1 LRSVGIMGRSLGKD
15 AYRPPAPA
23 GRGRQVRGARSSFVL
38 RRMGFARLLPASLL
52 LAILT
57 ATTVTTAL
65 ASFGIRALPEALHRR
80 LARTED
86 TSILVSGQVGA
97 AKATA
102 DTPVITTAIRSA
114 MGRVPVALVSGRWS
128 DQLALPKPHGASQ
141 PPLLQAAVLGNVRAH
156 TELTA
161 GAWPGPR
168 QPGQP
173 IGVALPV
180 TTASMLHLSVGSA
193 LTLPDSLTGTTAR
206 LRVTGLFRPRDPAAA
221 YWRVSLLGTRGKLIQ
236 GTFVTYGPML
246 VNPDALGPG
255 GLGVSAASWL
265 LTVDTARIAPG
276 SVGTLGRRL
285 NTAVSS
291 LQGRQR
297 LGGPQVATSLPQALS
312 ALASSLVVA
321 RSLLLIG
328 SLQLLLLAT
337 AAVALAA
344 RLIVSQREE
353 ETALMSAR
361 GVARRQLAMA
371 SLAEVA
377 LLAAAGA
384 AAGVVLGSLLANL
397 LMSANG
403 LPADTSGGPPG
414 IVQRG
419 VTGGD
424 WWPAAVIMVLVIA
437 VVMWSTLRPN
447 SPGAARQRRGRQ
459 AVLATTAQAGLDAAL
474 IALAVLAFIELRR
487 YSAVP
492 RLSGGALGIDP
503 VLSVAP
509 VLALAGAALL
519 PLRLLPAAARL
530 LDRAS
535 ARGSR
540 LTAALASWQV
550 SRRPVREGGPVL
562 LVVLAVATGTLVLA
576 QHQSWRQSQLDQAA
590 FATGADARVGL
601 AAPLPLGR
609 GGSLAHAPGVLT
621 AMPVSVFNSGV
632 DVYAIDAAKAANAV
646 LLRPDLSPLPP
657 AALWQRI
664 TPGPAVPGLA
674 LPGRPARLG
683 ITARLSPPRRV
694 HLGALSVSLSVQDG
708 WGIVYSLPAGNLP
721 ADGQWHQLTASFPGG
736 AARYP
741 LRLLGASASYQL
753 PAAPAPPYPSRAA
766 AKAALPTR
774 NRIAAARATLAI
786 RAVAVSP
793 SGSGSFPAPFAGPSP
808 FLRWHAAGASPDLA
822 NPRASM
828 VAPKPRAWH
837 RSAGTAAL
845 SFHVGA
851 GYLVQK
857 TGVPPLPV
865 PGQLTLAAAI
875 PGAPV
880 PAIGTRALFGAGGFR
895 PGEIVPLPVG
905 NATVLVRLVGQV
917 RAFPTAGG
925 GGAALIVD
933 QAWLQEA
940 LARQGQPPL
949 PVTQWWLATAHGA
962 PRGLPAGAS
971 VTTSAA
977 AAAGLLG
984 DPLPNVPQLS
994 LLVIVL
1000 AAGLLACIGFVVAVV
1015 AAVRERRLQDALL
1028 AALGVG
1034 RGARAGQLCLE
1045 QLMLSVPA
1053 AAVGAVIGVILAHLL
1068 VPAVTLTTGATAPF
1082 PSVQVVI
1089 PVGWI
1094 ALLALAVA
1102 AVPVLAATAAAVYR
1116 PDPAAQLRAGDTT

>member
-1 LRSVGIMGRSLGKD
+1 MRSVGIMGRSLGKD

-337 AAVALAA
+337 AAAALAA
-344 RLIVSQREE
+344 RLMVSQREE
-353 ETALMSAR
+353 ETALLSAR
-361 GVARRQLAMA
+361 GVARSQLARA
-371 SLAEVA
+371 SLAEVT
-377 LLAAAGA
+377 LLAVTGA
-384 AAGVVLGSLLANL
+384 VVGVVLGSYLANL

-403 LPADTSGGPPG
+403 LPADSAGGLPG
-414 IVQRG
+414 IVGRG
-419 VTGGD
+419 VAGGD
-424 WWPAAVIMVLVIA
+424 WWPAAVIMVLVTGL
-437 VVMWSTLRPN
+437 VMWSVLRPGT
-447 SPGAARQRRGRQ
+447 PGAARLRRGRQ
-459 AVLATTAQAGLDAAL
+459 AVLATAAAAGLDAAL
-474 IALAVLAFIELRR
+474 IALAVLAFWELHK

-492 RLSGGALGIDP
+492 RLSGGSLGIDP

-535 ARGSR
+535 ARGRR
-540 LTAALASWQV
+540 LTGALASWQV

-576 QHQSWRQSQLDQAA
+576 QHQSWRQSQIDQAA
-590 FATGADARVGL
+590 FATGADVRASL
-601 AAPLPLGR
+601 ATPLPLGR
-609 GGSLAHAPGVLT
+609 TESLAHARGVLG
-621 AMPVSVFNSGV
+621 AMPVSTFNSGFN
-632 DVYAIDAAKAANAV
+632 VYALDATKAADTV
-646 LLRPDLSPLPP
+646 LLRPDLAPLPA

-664 TPGPAVPGLA
+664 TPAHAPPGLT

-683 ITARLSPPRRV
+683 ITAMLSPPPGRG
-694 HLGALSVSLSVQDG
+694 LGALSASLSVQDG
-708 WGIVYSLPAGNLP
+708 WGIVYSVPAGNLL
-721 ADGQWHQLTASFPGG
+721 ADGRYHQLIANLSGG
-736 AARYP
+736 QARYP
-741 LRLLGASASYQL
+741 LRLLGMSLSYQM
-753 PAAPAPPYPSRAA
+753 PGFPPPPYITRAA
-766 AKAALPTR
+766 REAALYAEQHA
-774 NRIAAARATLAI
+774 AAARATLGI
-786 RAVAVSP
+786 RALAVSARP
-793 SGSGSFPAPFAGPSP
+793 SGSFAAPFATGTA
-808 FLRWHAAGASPDLA
+808 LRHWHAAATSPDLT
-822 NPRASM
+822 NPLATELR
-828 VAPKPRAWH
+828 PRRRTPGS
-837 RSAGTAAL
+837 RS
-845 SFHVGA
+845 
-851 GYLVQK
+851 
-857 TGVPPLPV
+857 
-865 PGQLTLAAAI
+865 
-875 PGAPV
+875 PV
-880 PAIGTRALFGAGGFR
+880 PA
-895 PGEIVPLPVG
+895 
-905 NATVLVRLVGQV
+905 GQ
-917 RAFPTAGG
+917 GS
-925 GGAALIVD
+925 
-933 QAWLQEA
+933 
-940 LARQGQPPL
+940 
-949 PVTQWWLATAHGA
+949 WW
-962 PRGLPAGAS
+962 
-971 VTTSAA
+971 
-977 AAAGLLG
+977 
-984 DPLPNVPQLS
+984 
-994 LLVIVL
+994 
-1000 AAGLLACIGFVVAVV
+1000 
-1015 AAVRERRLQDALL
+1015 
-1028 AALGVG
+1028 
-1034 RGARAGQLCLE
+1034 
-1045 QLMLSVPA
+1045 
-1053 AAVGAVIGVILAHLL
+1053 
-1068 VPAVTLTTGATAPF
+1068 
-1082 PSVQVVI
+1082 
-1089 PVGWI
+1089 
-1094 ALLALAVA
+1094 
-1102 AVPVLAATAAAVYR
+1102 
-1116 PDPAAQLRAGDTT
+1116 